1 MISLLYVSIR
11 QIEGIRSQD
20 RGYSGKRSS
29 NEKRHKTSKML
40 GNVPFLLFKRLPNGC
55 VYF

>member
-11 QIEGIRSQD
+11 QIEGIRNQD

-29 NEKRHKTSKML
+29 NKKRHKISKML
-40 GNVPFLLFKRLPNGC
+40 GNVPFLLFKKLPNGC